1 MLPFPSLYKTSTT
14 LTSPSVFF
22 LLSTLVELALMR
34 HHRKEKVF
42 GPSPANNYT
51 AGSTPRR
58 NRFWQRKHRD
68 ETTLAAGG
76 LAAAEKRHPDS
87 LPVHTTPADVRNSYN
102 TDNTAVG
109 AEAPYNKYGT
119 WEGYAAP
126 NAGYREL
133 GYPAATGAIEARN
146 SYRGAS
152 TTTAT
157 YDSMCPAT
165 ETTSAHDTG
174 YRTPTTGAAY
184 KPQFSQAGEIPARE
198 YLNNSVPNNY

>member
-1 MLPFPSLYKTSTT
+1 MVPFTSPYKTSIT

-22 LLSTLVELALMR
+22 LLSALVELALMR
-34 HHRKEKVF
+34 HHRKEKAF

-68 ETTLAAGG
+68 ETALEAGG
-76 LAAAEKRHPDS
+76 LAAAEKRHPDD

-109 AEAPYNKYGT
+109 AEVPYNKYGT
-119 WEGYAAP
+119 EEGYTAP
-126 NAGYREL
+126 NGGYREP
-133 GYPAATGAIEARN
+133 GYPAATGAIGARD

-157 YDSMCPAT
+157 YDSMYPAT
-165 ETTSAHDTG
+165 GTTAAHDTG
-174 YRTPTTGAAY
+174 YRTPTTSAAY
-184 KPQFSQAGEIPARE
+184 NPQFSQAGEIPARE
-198 YLNNSVPNNY
+198 YLNNSLPNNY